1 MKQALYRI
9 YRPKSFD
16 EIYGQDQ
23 IISILKNQLQTNS
36 LSHAYLFCGPRGTGK
51 TSTAKVFASNIN
63 NGTDVDTIELDAA
76 SNNSVDNIR
85 EIRDNLAFAPS
96 LGKYKIYIIDEVHM
110 LSTSAFN
117 ALLKTL
123 EEPPSHIIFILAT
136 TEPQKIPQTVLSR
149 CQRFDFKKID
159 NLTLIKRLE
168 EVLENEGVSYEMPAL
183 EFIAQKSEGGLRDAL
198 SLLDKA
204 LAYGSLSMDNILEAL
219 GEISADSFLLMLKA
233 IHTKDTALAVT
244 TLGKIEASGMDSK
257 VFVLDFINFL
267 KKIIL
272 HINGISQNDELITKC
287 IEFCDDKKAAYI
299 IEDLSLA
306 HSQMR
311 YSPNPQVLL
320 LSEIVRI
327 VNTNYEGIGKS
338 KALQDQLKSEFAF
351 QNAEI
356 TRLQGIVEKL
366 QTELLE
372 LKTNPQFFVDNSNS
386 NVDNSKKAN
395 TANVSQAKNSSEK
408 EALSTGNSVPK
419 VNSAAIER
427 VEVSEEEKRELE
439 IIKDAIPVLFEEL
452 RAVKQVQL
460 QALIREGQVER
471 FVNNNIFFCFE
482 EKNIF
487 HKNMLETH
495 DPQNLISKI
504 LSKLLKKNVATQYIL
519 YSELSK
525 INSEKKPKEQDLLD
539 ELNKNFPEAKI
550 EVKP

>member
-23 IISILKNQLQTNS
+23 IVSILKNQLQTNS

-51 TSTAKVFASNIN
+51 TSTAKVFASQIN
-63 NGTDVDTIELDAA
+63 SGTEADTIELDAA

-96 LGKYKIYIIDEVHM
+96 IGKYKIYIIDEVHM

-123 EEPPSHIIFILAT
+123 EEPPSHVIFILAT

-149 CQRFDFKKID
+149 CQRFDFKKIE
-159 NLTLIKRLE
+159 NNILIKRLE
-168 EVLENEGVSYEMPAL
+168 DVLNTEEVAYDMPSL

-204 LAYGSLSMDNILEAL
+204 LAYGELNMANILEAL
-219 GEISADSFLLMLKA
+219 GEISSDSFYFMLQA
-233 IHTKDTALAVT
+233 ISQKDTALAVN

-272 HINGISQNDELITKC
+272 ESNGISQNDENISKS
-287 IEFCDDKKAAYI
+287 IELCDDTRAAKI
-299 IEDLSLA
+299 IEELSFA

-311 YSPNPQVLL
+311 FSPNPQVLL
-320 LSEIVRI
+320 LAEIIRI
-327 VNTNYEGIGKS
+327 VNINYEGIS
-338 KALQDQLKSEFAF
+338 DSRQLNTDIKAEFAY

-356 TRLQGIVEKL
+356 SRLKTVVEKL
-366 QTELLE
+366 EAQLLE
-372 LKTNPQFFVDNSNS
+372 ITNNPQFFVDN
-386 NVDNSKKAN
+386 VGTGVENSKK
-395 TANVSQAKNSSEK
+395 TSPSNVSQNAKMGK
-408 EALSTGNSVPK
+408 EQNLSTGESVPRL
-419 VNSAAIER
+419 NSAAIER
-427 VEVSEEEKRELE
+427 VEISEDEKKELDLV
-439 IIKDAIPVLFEEL
+439 KDAIPVLFEEL

-460 QALIREGQVER
+460 QALLREGSPER
-471 FVNNNIFFCFE
+471 FVNNNVFFCFE

-487 HKNMLETH
+487 HKNMLESH
-495 DPQNLISKI
+495 DTNNTISKI
-504 LSKLLKKNVATQYIL
+504 LSRLLKKNVAVRYIL
-519 YSELSK
+519 YSEISK
-525 INSEKKPKEQDLLD
+525 IKSDNSEEKKLLD